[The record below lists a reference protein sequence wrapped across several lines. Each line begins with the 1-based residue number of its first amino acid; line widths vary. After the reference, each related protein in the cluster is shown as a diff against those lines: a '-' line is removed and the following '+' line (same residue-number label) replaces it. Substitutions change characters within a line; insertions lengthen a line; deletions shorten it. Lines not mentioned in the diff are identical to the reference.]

1 MRLPTVKV
9 VFPVG
14 RVGLV
19 LGYDI
24 VMVKLAFPTH
34 VKPAA
39 RLHVDAAVEF
49 NAAVFDEVTAE
60 VGLKITKLPSTGV
73 AGL

>member
-1 MRLPTVKV
+1 M
-9 VFPVG
+9 
-14 RVGLV
+14 
-19 LGYDI
+19 
-24 VMVKLAFPTH
+24 MVKLAFPTH